1 MKVSQFEFHLTDLSE
16 NNSKF
21 CDLNVKIDEEGI
33 LRCEGRLK
41 FAPIPQETRSPILLN
56 DKDPPSKLIILN
68 IYESKKR
75 ISAKYTLNE
84 FRQKFWLLCGKRI
97 AKNITFLPLNCSN
110 FRLKQCERPYI
121 YQKCQRN

>member
-97 AKNITFLPLNCSN
+97 VKNITFLTLNCSN

>member
-21 CDLNVKIDEEGI
+21 CDLNAKIDEEGI
-33 LRCEGRLK
+33 LRCKGLLK
-41 FAPIPQETRSPILLN
+41 FAPIPQETRLPILLN

-68 IYESKKR
+68 IYENNKR
-75 ISAKYTLNE
+75 ISAKYTLHE
-84 FRQKFWLLCGKRI
+84 FRQKFWLLCGRRI
-97 AKNITFLPLNCSN
+97 VKNIIFLPLNCSN

>member
-1 MKVSQFEFHLTDLSE
+1 MKFSQFEFHLTDLSE

-97 AKNITFLPLNCSN
+97 VKNITFLPLNCSN